1 MPGLLRGSFAVPPP
15 EEQRKRLPP
24 LWPRP
29 RSPCRG
35 GRCNRC
41 GGSSSTSGH
50 FPHGRVSGANIAECA
65 PITASYLWQARE
77 NGARIIVVD
86 PRITP
91 IARTCDLF
99 LPVKPGRDVALF
111 NGVLRLMIEN
121 GWIDRGFIDR
131 FTTGFDAVAAHVAE
145 WTPER
150 TAEVAGVPERSIRRA
165 AEWWGAA
172 RTSFLLH
179 ARGIEHSSHGVQN
192 CLAAINL
199 VLAAGRIGREGC
211 GYATIT
217 GQGNGQ
223 GGREHGQ
230 KCDQLPGARDISNPE
245 HRQ

>member
-1 MPGLLRGSFAVPPP
+1 
-15 EEQRKRLPP
+15 
-24 LWPRP
+24 
-29 RSPCRG
+29 
-35 GRCNRC
+35 
-41 GGSSSTSGH
+41 
-50 FPHGRVSGANIAECA
+50 
-65 PITASYLWQARE
+65 
-77 NGARIIVVD
+77 VVD

-192 CLAAINL
+192 CLGAINM
-199 VLAAGRIGREGC
+199 VLASGRIGREGC

-230 KCDQLPGARDISNPE
+230 KADQLPGGRDIENAE
-245 HRQ
+245 HRAHVAAVWGIRPDDLPRAGVDVYEIFRRIGRGEIKGLLSISFNPLVSLPDNRFIARGASPAGTAPWPAPSGCPSWI